1 MNRSK
6 KTRQLVTVATPLL
19 SALLASMVGVSSVW
33 AQTTTDHNTVST
45 TTTTTTTTDAHTRKL
60 DRTDAGFLKDAAEAG
75 LAEVEAGKTAAGKAT
90 NPDVKAFAQK
100 LVDDHTK
107 AHAELATLAASKNV
121 KLPTDPSMVDK
132 AKLKVLAMREA
143 ASFDKH
149 FIKTMG
155 VEAHE
160 DAIKRFEKE
169 IRDGKDA
176 DVKAFASKILPALQ
190 EHLQMA
196 KDLHARLDPKDAK
209 K

>member
-6 KTRQLVTVATPLL
+6 KTHRLATVATPVLT
-19 SALLASMVGVSSVW
+19 ALLASVVGVSSAW
-33 AQTTTDHNTVST
+33 AQTTTDHST
-45 TTTTTTTTDAHTRKL
+45 TTTTTTTTEAKAHKL

-107 AHAELATLAASKNV
+107 AHAELATLAANKNV